1 MAAYQ
6 LYDLQ
11 QLDTAIIRTAAHRA
25 SLDDG
30 TAQRAVV
37 AAAVQELADLQGRLA
52 AWHARLRAL
61 DLGLRSLEAKRAK
74 FDADLYSGR
83 IGNPKELA
91 AIQEEIGALDR
102 VKAGLED
109 ETLSVMEL
117 VEQAEPEARRAEATL
132 EATQAALAQQE
143 AAFIAATAAA
153 DGEIADL
160 AARRSA
166 LAAQIDEFLLKRYER
181 LREHKGGLAVVAV
194 TGGICD
200 GCHVAIPE
208 GRLQRIAGDPNAL
221 AACDGCGRLLVVRVF
236 RV

>member
-109 ETLSVMEL
+109 EALSVMEL

-143 AAFIAATAAA
+143 ATFIAATAA
-153 DGEIADL
+153 GK
-160 AARRSA
+160 S
-166 LAAQIDEFLLKRYER
+166 
-181 LREHKGGLAVVAV
+181 VV
-194 TGGICD
+194 
-200 GCHVAIPE
+200 
-208 GRLQRIAGDPNAL
+208 
-221 AACDGCGRLLVVRVF
+221 
-236 RV
+236 

>member
-11 QLDTAIIRTAAHRA
+11 LLDTSIVRTAAHRA

-37 AAAVQELADLQGRLA
+37 AATVQELADLQGRLA
-52 AWHARLRAL
+52 AWHAHLRAL
-61 DLGLRSLEAKRAK
+61 DLEIRSVGAKRAK

-83 IGNPKELA
+83 VGNPKELA
-91 AIQEEIGALDR
+91 AIQEEIGSLDR
-102 VKAGLED
+102 LKGSLED
-109 ETLSVMEL
+109 EALSVMEQ
-117 VEQAEPEARRAEATL
+117 VEQVEPEARRVEAAL
-132 EATQAALAQQE
+132 EASQAALTHQE

-160 AARRSA
+160 TARRSA
-166 LAAQIDEFLLKRYER
+166 LAAQIDEYLLKRYER

-208 GRLQRIAGDPNAL
+208 GRLQRIAEDPNAL
-221 AACDGCGRLLVVRVF
+221 AACDGCGRLLVVRGVQ
-236 RV
+236 V

>member
-1 MAAYQ
+1 MAVYQ

-25 SLDDG
+25 GLDDG

-37 AAAVQELADLQGRLA
+37 AAAAQELADLQGRLD

-61 DLGLRSLEAKRAK
+61 DLGIRSLEDKRAK

-83 IGNPKELA
+83 TANPKELA
-91 AIQEEIGALDR
+91 AIQDEIGALDR
-102 VKAGLED
+102 HKAGLED
-109 ETLSVMEL
+109 ETLSVMEQ
-117 VEQAEPEARRAEATL
+117 VEQIEPEARRAEAAL
-132 EATQAALAQQE
+132 EAAVAALAQQE

-166 LAAQIDEFLLKRYER
+166 LASQIDEYLLKRYER

-208 GRLQRIAGDPNAL
+208 GRLQQIAGDPNAL
-221 AACDGCGRLLVVRVF
+221 AACDGCGRLLVVRVP
-236 RV
+236 

>member
-1 MAAYQ
+1 MAVYQ

-11 QLDTAIIRTAAHRA
+11 QLDTAIVRTAANRA
-25 SLDDG
+25 TLDDG

-37 AAAVQELADLQGRLA
+37 AAAAQELADLQGRLA
-52 AWHARLRAL
+52 AWHTRLRAL
-61 DLGLRSLEAKRAK
+61 DLEIRSIGAKRAK

-91 AIQEEIGALDR
+91 SIQDEIDSLDR
-102 VKAGLED
+102 LKASLED
-109 ETLSVMEL
+109 DALSVMEQ
-117 VEQAEPEARRAEATL
+117 VEQAELEARRDEASL
-132 EATQAALAQQE
+132 GATQAALAQQE

-160 AARRSA
+160 TARRSA

-181 LREHKGGLAVVAV
+181 LREHKGGLAIVAV

-208 GRLQRIAGDPNAL
+208 GRLQRIVEDPNAL
-221 AACDGCGRLLVVRVF
+221 AACDGCGRLLVVRGV